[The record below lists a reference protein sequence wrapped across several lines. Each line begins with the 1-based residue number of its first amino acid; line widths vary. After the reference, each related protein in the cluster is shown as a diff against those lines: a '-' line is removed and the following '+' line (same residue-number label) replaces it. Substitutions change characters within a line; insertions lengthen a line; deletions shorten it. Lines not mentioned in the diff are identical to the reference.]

1 MKYLLY
7 ICILLAA
14 VLVPDKGTD
23 VGKLI
28 PVEVVMISEDRGS
41 ITLRTDTGDSGTG
54 DTLDAA
60 ISDLK
65 AGAAGVIYLDTAEYL
80 LLEEG
85 LENQLNTIGGHLKGE
100 VHLCH
105 ASEGISL
112 EAVADFLSVH
122 KPEVTLKT
130 VSNYR
135 SIPIIWEENGR
146 YRLTEK

>member
-14 VLVPDKGTD
+14 VLVPDKGMD

-41 ITLRTDTGDSGTG
+41 ITLHTDTGDSGIG
-54 DTLDAA
+54 NTLDAA

-65 AGAAGVIYLDTAEYL
+65 AGASGVIYLDTAEYL
-80 LLEEG
+80 LLENG
-85 LENQLNTIGGHLKGE
+85 MENQLNAIGRHLKG
-100 VHLCH
+100 VVRLCH

-122 KPEVTLKT
+122 RPEVTLKT
-130 VSNYR
+130 VSDY
-135 SIPIIWEENGR
+135 SAIPIIWEENGR